1 MAWFW
6 FAVMSAVLWGLS
18 YLMYERV
25 IESVSSAGAL
35 LFTVSGGC
43 FVYLAAMLM
52 TGSVRA
58 DWDIVKRGGTET
70 WLVLALILINA
81 LANLTIMM
89 SIQQK
94 NAALAGM
101 IEITYPLFT
110 VFFAWLFLRELQLNP
125 GTWIGAALV
134 FAGVSCIF
142 YFEK

>member
-1 MAWFW
+1 
-6 FAVMSAVLWGLS
+6 
-18 YLMYERV
+18 MYERV
-25 IESVSSAGAL
+25 IESVSAAGAL

-43 FVYLAAMLM
+43 FVYMVVMLM

-58 DWDIVKRGGTET
+58 DWEVLKRGGTET
-70 WLVLALILINA
+70 WLMLGLVLINA
-81 LANLTIMM
+81 LANLTIML
-89 SIQQK
+89 SIQEK

-110 VFFAWLFLRELQLNP
+110 VFFAWLFLREFQFSS
-125 GTWIGAALV
+125 GTWLGAALV